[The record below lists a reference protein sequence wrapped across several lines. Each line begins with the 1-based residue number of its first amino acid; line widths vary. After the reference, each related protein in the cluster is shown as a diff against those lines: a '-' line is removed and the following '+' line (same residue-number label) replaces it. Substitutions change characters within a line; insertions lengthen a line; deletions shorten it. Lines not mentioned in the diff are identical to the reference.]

1 MQKGD
6 YTQLATNKE
15 VFPVPE
21 RPAAIGPTGGF
32 GWLLELALGAPK
44 SLRIMN
50 TEILPDSPLALGI
63 ADPQSTSF
71 TILQSSVRWCKP
83 EEKFSCSEEFT
94 AVDSIAAVRN
104 GLGNSYYVDT
114 SSRNILWLRVIQG
127 PLDFNLLLKWRQAVC

>member
-63 ADPQSTSF
+63 AYPQSTSF
-71 TILQSSVRWCKP
+71 TQLRSLFCKAVYAGASQKKSFHVLKSSQLLIRLQQF
-83 EEKFSCSEEFT
+83 ET
-94 AVDSIAAVRN
+94 AWGTATMWIA
-104 GLGNSYYVDT
+104 GIYFGYV
-114 SSRNILWLRVIQG
+114 
-127 PLDFNLLLKWRQAVC
+127 